1 MGGLTSSSSASDSQV
16 IRVHYRTRLHMS
28 RVLGGRCSLDEVQLM
43 STMRAIPTADR
54 RAQFA
59 GSAMN
64 WLAWSRRQTT
74 HLERVGFCDSLCDHA
89 FCTSARDG
97 GGGHCSRPSM
107 SMPIC
112 PPGKVLELTC
122 RLFVTVVSRN

>member
-1 MGGLTSSSSASDSQV
+1 
-16 IRVHYRTRLHMS
+16 
-28 RVLGGRCSLDEVQLM
+28 
-43 STMRAIPTADR
+43 
-54 RAQFA
+54 
-59 GSAMN
+59 MN

-74 HLERVGFCDSLCDHA
+74 HLERVGFCDSLCDDA
-89 FCTSARDG
+89 FFTSARDG

>member
-28 RVLGGRCSLDEVQLM
+28 RVLGGRCSLDEVQLNEY

-59 GSAMN
+59 GA
-64 WLAWSRRQTT
+64 L
-74 HLERVGFCDSLCDHA
+74 
-89 FCTSARDG
+89 
-97 GGGHCSRPSM
+97 
-107 SMPIC
+107 
-112 PPGKVLELTC
+112 
-122 RLFVTVVSRN
+122 